1 MSRALP
7 LRLAARAASATAT
20 TTTAT
25 ATTATTTTT
34 TKTTTT
40 FSQNPPRRFVWMEST
55 KGGRP
60 GQSQDFTPGFYDSTI
75 LRYAAHETEYREE
88 VNMRKLLEL
97 GKTVWT
103 DPSVVMENA
112 RYLQR
117 ELPRRLARRLL
128 DLQFLPY
135 IVVIN
140 PNIKRVYN
148 SYYNAFQTLRN
159 LEDVRDE
166 EANRE
171 FTVLLKRLVDEHGPM
186 VEALAA
192 GLRECK
198 SKPIIGDMLKLD
210 DFLEAMLTSRISRR
224 VLAEQHIALQQ
235 KRQNFVGIVDLQLDL
250 REAVDFAFRKA
261 QQVSASPPPP
271 PAPNRIDSAH
281 RIPPTDSSLPPSLV
295 RSFRK
300 RKRKREKQVCVE
312 TYGVS
317 PEIRV
322 SGDGDV
328 GDGRE
333 IISYVPTHLDYM
345 LFELMKNAMRATVER
360 AITGGAA
367 GAGAG
372 GKRIQGPMPPV
383 SVKICRGDADVTIK
397 IW

>member
-1 MSRALP
+1 M
-7 LRLAARAASATAT
+7 
-20 TTTAT
+20 
-25 ATTATTTTT
+25 TT

-271 PAPNRIDSAH
+271 PHPIGSTLPIESLRLTL
-281 RIPPTDSSLPPSLV
+281 PSLPPSFVRSENENETRKTGLRGDVRGVAGDSRQRRRRRRRRAGDHLV
-295 RSFRK
+295 RADALGLHALRADEE
-300 RKRKREKQVCVE
+300 RHA
-312 TYGVS
+312 
-317 PEIRV
+317 
-322 SGDGDV
+322 GDG
-328 GDGRE
+328 GARHHRWGGRGRGRGKE
-333 IISYVPTHLDYM
+333 NPGTH
-345 LFELMKNAMRATVER
+345 ASRER
-360 AITGGAA
+360 QNL
-367 GAGAG
+367 
-372 GKRIQGPMPPV
+372 QGR
-383 SVKICRGDADVTIK
+383 C
-397 IW
+397 